1 MAWVAE
7 ILRKNHRTCH
17 RCRLGPT
24 HVYDPPL
31 PEPGAHADPE
41 DEVTGFPL
49 CNGCLAADL
58 ERDLSLYQARC
69 VLFEPALG
77 PDSLAFRP
85 VPEGRERAGE
95 DAKPLEA
102 ALSAMEAGCS
112 SCDNAAHFIWVP
124 VEADANLW
132 PGDWLAGLA
141 DGSLAPAG
149 SLCGGCAAR
158 RLMRSIE
165 KRGLYFDAIVPP
177 RDVDGIFC
185 GWEV

>member
-7 ILRKNHRTCH
+7 ILRKNHRTCR

-31 PEPGAHADPE
+31 ARMTPEADPE
-41 DEVTGFPL
+41 EDVSGVPI

-58 ERDLSLYQARC
+58 ERDLSLYRARC

-85 VPEGRERAGE
+85 AAEDRGRDADQSRA
-95 DAKPLEA
+95 LEA
-102 ALSAMEAGCS
+102 ALEAVKAGCS
-112 SCDNAAHFIWVP
+112 SCDGPAHFLWVP
-124 VEADANLW
+124 VEEDANLW

-141 DGSLAPAG
+141 DGSLIPAE
-149 SLCGGCAAR
+149 SLCGACAAR

-185 GWEV
+185 GWEI